1 MSWRVSFVAPMARFR
16 DIVLFEGEKGI
27 KGLYRTV
34 GGIVEVK
41 KDSVGVLC
49 VWSMGLL
56 ENF

>member
-1 MSWRVSFVAPMARFR
+1 MARFR

-27 KGLYRTV
+27 KGLYRSV
-34 GGIVEVK
+34 GGVVEVK